1 MLHWTERPLA
11 KALALTLAFL
21 LAFNLIPSGTFRAW
35 AVDTGE
41 QSGQEGGETGG
52 DSGEPQHSATITL
65 KFEDENHEPVTGINL
80 QGMQASLYWEGYETL
95 DEVCVEE
102 NNVIIVTRSQFDMCK
117 LSFAKKKFFVDSTW
131 QYVDL
136 VDKGFYFVP
145 MDDTVV
151 TYTVYSPTVKTY
163 YGTVESTT
171 SPVQLLEDVSVKVT
185 KVANQELET
194 PITAIT
200 SGGNYEILLPE
211 VSGCAIEVTFSK
223 DGYCP
228 KTTTLTIPSEGNA
241 LGTVELNPDS
251 EAPSIVWPTTD
262 PSTDSDKYFWMLK
275 NVNGQTY
282 VYGRADA
289 TKCYFTVSDA
299 AGEGEAV
306 SGVKT
311 LYYYKGDLGDSVT
324 PEQLALFTPVSV
336 EEGKP
341 YTAAISEEDGIFLY
355 FVEDAAQNKSDIYKV
370 QYVKDNEN
378 PKINGITIS
387 SQESGYD
394 TTNIQTLSGSYV
406 SAQTMYLKVQV
417 EDNLSFD
424 HLTLYGREKGSSEE
438 YQSYGTYNLSN
449 NSNNLV
455 VIPIDAADERFSS
468 PKELAVVAY
477 DSAGNYTEL
486 KTLSEIG
493 NDIAYSSVAIAKTPA
508 SVSIELNNDPV
519 HVDTADGTI
528 YGANGKPEYKI
539 TFSGAYGEDLTDLSV
554 TINGTE
560 VLPEEIR
567 AGQQSSGYVF
577 TYTDSD
583 NSPLFTEGLNT
594 ITASCKSSIVG
605 STTTTDSVE
614 FYLDATHPTV
624 SDIAFSAAEGVTI
637 AENNGATY
645 ASGPVKVTVTA
656 TDSPAVS
663 GGVNKVILYDAVANA
678 ETGEITLNKLAD
690 GLFENGTAVI
700 AIPSD
705 FEAEKE
711 YSFDIRVYVED
722 AFSNGITID
731 PADDAFTFSVPSGK
745 IYISDVL
752 PEITI
757 ETDTEGQ
764 ENNGK
769 TWYQTVPEATVFVQA
784 SGQRTIASAT
794 ITVNGTVVAE
804 YPAAST
810 VQQKWNPNS
819 DDGSESAATV
829 DLSSCGAVD
838 GAYKIE
844 VTAADSLGLSGTK
857 EMTVYIDAESPSV
870 SSSSVSATEGV
881 MLRDLSHGMYAN
893 GPVTITVSATD
904 TLSGVKEI
912 VLLADEQEAER
923 KAVTNGTAV
932 FTFTGAGTQT
942 LSVYAVDNVGN
953 GAADNAQPVATILTE
968 TDAPSVGISV
978 TGNPESRAVS
988 GKTWYSSDI
997 TWQADISDD
1006 DDASGIYSYE
1016 VFLNGEKLSKDANG
1030 QILPANLAGTKTT
1043 QTAVTISTAQGKA
1056 KEDCSYTIKV
1066 VAYDNAGNKSQEKEA
1081 TVYIDGTAPA
1091 VTRFEVTK
1099 ADASKVLNSYSY
1111 GTFANGALSVKVT
1124 VQDPAPSGKPASG
1137 ISAVILYVNGREF
1150 ARGSVTNNE
1159 GSYTF
1164 TVPATLAAQFSEN
1177 ITLSAQAIDLSG
1189 NVSSITVLSTAN
1201 SNLLSEKILLENAK
1215 PEASVSITGAQPIE
1229 KDGRTWYA
1237 SDVLWSIAIRDTGA
1251 GIGSV
1256 SISVNGREVAKDR
1269 NGADLSG
1276 LFAGKDAAV
1285 KEATVEI
1292 ASSSAEIAGDASYTI
1307 SVTVT
1312 DLAGNVSDTYTKQIY
1327 RDASAPQISGFRFF
1341 DSDGNEINKENAPAA
1356 ADYGYYFTK
1365 DITVKISAA
1374 DAAPGSGL
1382 KSITYYLEDVTT
1394 GRTAET
1400 TVPVDANGEITITV
1414 KAPFKGRIYAKATDY
1429 TNNGSAYAAPNGAVL
1444 ETKASHDEE
1453 THITFSK
1460 NETELRQ
1467 PNGVELYSGNV
1478 ELNLQI
1484 ADSVS
1489 GIRSVEWSVSAPYEQ
1504 AKNQTGSVTIANDG
1518 TISGDAGWTATDK
1531 DGNLVT
1537 GLSKTLLITHDSND
1551 IVVRVKMTDRAGNQT
1566 ERQIVFGIDKTAPV
1580 VEYEFDN
1587 NNADPDFNNVYND
1600 KRTLT
1605 ITVTE
1610 RNFVAAEFV
1619 CNIKNAY
1626 GSVPTISQWTEERD
1640 TQDPNN
1646 SKYTATVTFVYD
1658 GSYTVGLG
1666 YTDRAGNRAV
1676 FDAVPNFIIDC
1687 SKPLVL
1693 VTYDNQKAIDG
1704 LYYNAFRTAT
1714 ITVTERNFDV
1724 ARVTYS
1730 GNPPKAGNWT
1740 ANGDEHVLV
1749 IYYDEDGT
1757 YNFGISV
1764 MDKAGNVSTPYDEET
1779 FIIDTTPPELE
1790 LTGISDANRGEVA
1803 PVITCT
1809 DANYLP
1815 GGMTILLQNLDGD
1828 TVNKVFT
1835 AEEINEENGVSGI
1848 RISYKDFDPLKEN
1861 DNIYTF
1867 TIYAVDRA
1875 GNKTEKIVRQFSVNR
1890 FGSTYDM
1897 NGVTERNGVYTSR
1910 PTDIVFT
1917 EINVDDIDRDSVKIV
1932 VIRNSVPRTLEK
1944 DVDFTVE
1951 EIDTP
1956 GVQWKE
1962 YRYTIKSSAFS
1973 EDGEYSIQVISTDKA
1988 GNTNEN
1994 DENGKNGAITFC
2006 VDRVAPKIM
2015 VLSPEESVSY
2025 AEDTLTAS
2033 LEIRD
2038 NYRLEDVHIYLD
2050 DKEVSYSK
2058 NGDAYSLE
2066 IPQSDARRTLRI
2078 VATDAAGNVGQ
2089 VIVKDF
2095 LVSTNMF
2102 VRYINN
2108 TGAVVGTLAAIAA
2121 VGGATLFFL
2130 IKRRRKYKA

>member
-1 MLHWTERPLA
+1 MLHCTERPLS

-41 QSGQEGGETGG
+41 QSGQEGGGETGDPTG
-52 DSGEPQHSATITL
+52 DPQTSATITL
-65 KFEDENHEPVTGINL
+65 KFEDEEHNPIDGI
-80 QGMQASLYWEGYETL
+80 SLSGHTAYLT
-95 DEVCVEE
+95 
-102 NNVIIVTRSQFDMCK
+102 
-117 LSFAKKKFFVDSTW
+117 
-131 QYVDL
+131 
-136 VDKGFYFVP
+136 P
-145 MDDTVV
+145 
-151 TYTVYSPTVKTY
+151 
-163 YGTVESTT
+163 VESSIIGNEVVFSGFFEGQVELGFDVQYYYFASKDLFFDLSNRKFDLHYGGNITLTFTAT
-171 SPVQLLEDVSVKVT
+171 SPEKKLYSVSVQSAKDSSSISDAMTSVT
-185 KVANQELET
+185 SINNQELQE
-194 PITAIT
+194 PISPSMSA
-200 SGGNYEILLPE
+200 SGNYVFSLPAIA
-211 VSGCAIEVTFSK
+211 GLPINICASK
-223 DGYCP
+223 EGYCP

-241 LGTVELNPDS
+241 LETVELSPDS
-251 EAPSIVWPTTD
+251 EAPNIVWPTSD
-262 PSTDSDKYFWMLK
+262 PSTDSEKYYWMK
-275 NVNGQTY
+275 KDNGPTY

-336 EEGKP
+336 TEGTP
-341 YTAAISEEDGIFLY
+341 YTAAISEDDGIFLY

-370 QYVKDNEN
+370 QYVKDKDG
-378 PKINGITIS
+378 PKINGINIS

-394 TTNIQTLSGSYV
+394 MTNIQTLSGTYV

-455 VIPIDAADERFSS
+455 VIPIDAVDQRFSS
-468 PKELAVVAY
+468 PKELAVVAH

-493 NDIAYSSVAIAKTPA
+493 NDIAYSSVAIAKNPA

-519 HVDTADGTI
+519 HVDTADETI

-554 TINGTE
+554 RINDTE

-567 AGQQSSGYVF
+567 ARQSSGYVF

-605 STTTTDSVE
+605 SMTTTDPVE
-614 FYLDATHPTV
+614 FYLDATPPTV

-656 TDSPAVS
+656 TDSPTVS
-663 GGVNKVILYDAVANA
+663 GGEKKIILYDAVENA
-678 ETGEITLNKLAD
+678 ETGEITLNKLAE
-690 GLFENGTAVI
+690 GLFENGTALI
-700 AIPSD
+700 EIPSD
-705 FEAEKE
+705 FDAETE
-711 YSFDIRVYVED
+711 YSYDIRVYVED
-722 AFSNGITID
+722 VFGNGVTID
-731 PADDAFTFSVPSGK
+731 PADNTFNFSVSSGK
-745 IYISDVL
+745 VYISNVK
-752 PEITI
+752 PKITI
-757 ETDTEGQ
+757 ETNTKGQ

-769 TWYQTVPEATVFVQA
+769 TWYQTAPEATVSVQA

-804 YPAAST
+804 YPATST
-810 VQQKWNPNS
+810 EQQAWNPNS
-819 DDGSESAATV
+819 DDVSESTATV

-844 VTAADSLGLSGTK
+844 VTATDSLGLSGTK
-857 EMTVYIDAESPSV
+857 EMTVYIDTESPSV
-870 SSSSVSATEGV
+870 SSSSVSAAEGV
-881 MLRDLSHGMYAN
+881 TLRDISHGMYAN
-893 GPVTITVSATD
+893 GPVTITVNATD

-968 TDAPSVGISV
+968 TVAPSVGISV
-978 TGNPESRAVS
+978 TGNPQSRVVS
-988 GKTWYSSDI
+988 GSDGARTWYSSDI
-997 TWQADISDD
+997 TWQADVSD
-1006 DDASGIYSYE
+1006 ATSGIYAYE
-1016 VFLNGEKLSKDANG
+1016 IYLNGVKLDKDADG
-1030 QILPANLAGTKTT
+1030 QSLPANLAGALT
-1043 QTAVTISTAQGKA
+1043 QQAAIKISTAQGSA
-1056 KEDCSYTIKV
+1056 KDDCSYTIKV
-1066 VAYDNAGNKSQEKEA
+1066 VAYDNAGNKSRETEA

-1099 ADASKVLNSYSY
+1099 ADASKVLNTYSY
-1111 GTFANGALSVKVT
+1111 GTFSNGALLVKVT

-1164 TVPATLAAQFSEN
+1164 TVPATLTAQFSEN

-1201 SNLLSEKILLENAK
+1201 SDLLSEKILLENAK

-1453 THITFSK
+1453 THITFAK

-2058 NGDAYSLE
+2058 NGDAYSLV